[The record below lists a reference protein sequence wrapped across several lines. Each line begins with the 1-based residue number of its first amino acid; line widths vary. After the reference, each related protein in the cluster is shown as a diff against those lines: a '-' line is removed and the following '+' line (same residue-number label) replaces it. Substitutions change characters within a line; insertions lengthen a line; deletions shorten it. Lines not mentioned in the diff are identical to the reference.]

1 MEDRSPPAGA
11 SGGPFAFSGLR
22 GPDRAGSRRGRHGG
36 RATVAGVRIAVV
48 IPALQ
53 EAGRIEAA
61 VRSASAPGVEVVV
74 ADGGSRD
81 ATRARAEAAG
91 ARVVVSE
98 PGRARQL
105 QAGARA
111 AVHADALLFLHA
123 DTRLP
128 DGYADQIR
136 DALADP
142 EVAGGA
148 FAFRFDERTPGLR
161 LVEWGVHVRTA
172 LAALPYGDQGIFVRR
187 SVFDA
192 IGGVPQ
198 VPIME
203 DVDLVRAVRR
213 HGRLARLSAP
223 AITSAR
229 RYREAGVARTV
240 WRNTVAI
247 LARALGID
255 RARVA
260 SWYRG

>member
-1 MEDRSPPAGA
+1 
-11 SGGPFAFSGLR
+11 
-22 GPDRAGSRRGRHGG
+22 
-36 RATVAGVRIAVV
+36 VRIAVV

-61 VRSASAPGVEVVV
+61 IRSASAPGVEVVV

-81 ATRARAEAAG
+81 GTPARAEAAG
-91 ARVVVSE
+91 ARVVFSD

-105 QAGARA
+105 EAGARA
-111 AVHADALLFLHA
+111 AHADILLFLHA

-136 DALADP
+136 DVLQDP
-142 EVAGGA
+142 DVAGGA
-148 FAFRFDERTPGLR
+148 FAFRFDERSPALR
-161 LVEWGVHVRTA
+161 VVEWGVRVRTA

-187 SVFDA
+187 QVLDA

-203 DVDLVRAVRR
+203 DLDLVRAVRR
-213 HGRLARLSAP
+213 HGRLARLP
-223 AITSAR
+223 AAAVTSAR
-229 RYREAGVARTV
+229 RYRQGGVARTV
-240 WRNTVAI
+240 WRNTVAV
-247 LARALGID
+247 AAFVLGID
-255 RARVA
+255 RDRVA

>member
-1 MEDRSPPAGA
+1 
-11 SGGPFAFSGLR
+11 
-22 GPDRAGSRRGRHGG
+22 
-36 RATVAGVRIAVV
+36 VRIAVV

-61 VRSASAPGVEVVV
+61 IRSASAPGVEVVV

-81 ATRARAEAAG
+81 GTPARAEAAG
-91 ARVVVSE
+91 ARVVFSE

-105 QAGARA
+105 DVGARA
-111 AVHADALLFLHA
+111 AHADVLLFLHA

-136 DALADP
+136 DALQDP
-142 EVAGGA
+142 DVAGGA
-148 FAFRFDERTPGLR
+148 FAFRFDERSPALR
-161 LVEWGVHVRTA
+161 VVEWGVRVRTA

-187 SVFDA
+187 HVLEA

-203 DVDLVRAVRR
+203 DLDLVRAVRR
-213 HGRLARLSAP
+213 HGRLARLP
-223 AITSAR
+223 AAAVTSAR
-229 RYREAGVARTV
+229 RYRQGGVARTV
-240 WRNTVAI
+240 WRNTVAV
-247 LARALGID
+247 AAFVLGID

>member
-1 MEDRSPPAGA
+1 
-11 SGGPFAFSGLR
+11 
-22 GPDRAGSRRGRHGG
+22 
-36 RATVAGVRIAVV
+36 VRIAVV

-61 VRSASAPGVEVVV
+61 IRSAIAPGVEVVV

-81 ATRARAEAAG
+81 GTPARAEAAG
-91 ARVVVSE
+91 ARVVFSE

-105 QAGARA
+105 EAGARA
-111 AVHADALLFLHA
+111 AQANVLLFLHA

-136 DALADP
+136 DTLQDP
-142 EVAGGA
+142 DVAGGA
-148 FAFRFDERTPGLR
+148 FAFRFDERSPALR
-161 LVEWGVHVRTA
+161 LVEWGVRVRTA

-187 SVFDA
+187 KVLDA

-203 DVDLVRAVRR
+203 DLDLVRAIRR
-213 HGRLARLSAP
+213 QGRLARLP
-223 AITSAR
+223 AAAVTSAR

-240 WRNTVAI
+240 WRNTVAV
-247 LARALGID
+247 AAFALGID
-255 RARVA
+255 RDRVA
-260 SWYRG
+260 RWYRG